1 MIVDQTQK
9 EEILQQVSRL
19 VEKKYFN
26 PEFSAEKWRALIDTK
41 APEILNGG
49 NAEDFER
56 RMHDLVSQLG
66 SSHTAFYHR
75 NWRPMPPRQS
85 ICATLQQC
93 ETTDGLRWMFQ
104 DVQEGGPAARAG
116 VCKGDLLVGIDAEG
130 VRPPDRVLLRPG
142 RSTTLQIRKAD
153 GTEVSIAVEI
163 PVLKS
168 KQPFST
174 PQAVLSS
181 KLESNIGYSEDQHV
195 SGDRGH

>member
-1 MIVDQTQK
+1 MDMIVDQTQK

-75 NWRPMPPRQS
+75 NWRPIPPRQS

-104 DVQEGGPAARAG
+104 DVQEGGPAHHAG
-116 VCKGDLLVGIDAEG
+116 VCKGDLLLGIDAEG
-130 VRPPDRVLLRPG
+130 FDRLTVCCCDLAVRRRSKFARPMALRLLSRLRFRCSSQSN
-142 RSTTLQIRKAD
+142 RSVRRKQCSAQSWSRTS
-153 GTEVSIAVEI
+153 GT
-163 PVLKS
+163 
-168 KQPFST
+168 
-174 PQAVLSS
+174 
-181 KLESNIGYSEDQHV
+181 
-195 SGDRGH
+195 

>member
-9 EEILQQVSRL
+9 REILQQVSRL
-19 VEKKYFN
+19 VEKKFFN

-49 NAEDFER
+49 SAEDFER

-75 NWRPMPPRQS
+75 NWRPIPPRQS

-104 DVQEGGPAARAG
+104 DVQEGGPAHDAG

-130 VRPPDRVLLRPG
+130 VRPPDRGAATWPRRRSKFAKLMAPRLLSRLKYLCSSQSN
-142 RSTTLQIRKAD
+142 RSVRRK
-153 GTEVSIAVEI
+153 
-163 PVLKS
+163 
-168 KQPFST
+168 
-174 PQAVLSS
+174 
-181 KLESNIGYSEDQHV
+181 
-195 SGDRGH
+195 R